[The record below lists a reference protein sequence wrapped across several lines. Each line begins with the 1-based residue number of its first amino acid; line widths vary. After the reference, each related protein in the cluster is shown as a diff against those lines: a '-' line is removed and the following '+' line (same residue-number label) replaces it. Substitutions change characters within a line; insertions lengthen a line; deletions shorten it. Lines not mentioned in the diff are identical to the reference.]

1 MQLEWENEIQVIK
14 QGRAVTSYLLPNMM
28 ATMVI
33 GSGAVAL
40 GIGFG
45 VLPLVMALM
54 SAVYLLLAGLSYL
67 SVKSFAFR
75 EQNK

>member
-1 MQLEWENEIQVIK
+1 
-14 QGRAVTSYLLPNMM
+14 MM